1 MSGHSLD
8 NTVHVKRFEGG
19 KYLYI
24 VLSKDFYIIC
34 NVCLLLYLSTHR
46 IDTISIKYIN
56 AFVIMLIKD
65 KSY

>member
-24 VLSKDFYIIC
+24 VLSKDFYISYVMYV
-34 NVCLLLYLSTHR
+34 NFYLSTH
-46 IDTISIKYIN
+46 IFTISIEYLN
-56 AFVIMLIKD
+56 AIVIMLIKE
-65 KSY
+65 K